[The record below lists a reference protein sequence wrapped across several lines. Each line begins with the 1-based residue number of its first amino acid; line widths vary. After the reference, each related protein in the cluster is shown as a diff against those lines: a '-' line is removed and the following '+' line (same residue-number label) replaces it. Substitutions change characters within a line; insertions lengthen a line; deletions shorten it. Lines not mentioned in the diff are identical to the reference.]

1 MLMLKS
7 KWLIFFLL
15 CSMAGLMSF
24 FIPQATIQPTYYH
37 HPDSI
42 PYLRKSAMMP
52 LGPNDYFLNS
62 FRCGGCHGPD
72 SMNTT
77 NINESGEDVNLYTRW
92 QASMMGLSA
101 KDPLWRAKV
110 SHEITINPSHAV
122 ALQDKCVSCHAPMG
136 KYTSLFRGTPHY
148 GLNDLVGDTLGEDG
162 VSCATCHTLSPNGV
176 GLNFSGNL
184 DFDTTQVIYGPFVN
198 PFTGPMQLYEGYT
211 PMFSQHIKES
221 ATCSPCHTLIT
232 KTVDLAGNFTGQEFV
247 EQATFH
253 EYKNSDFPAL
263 GITCQNCHMARLGD
277 PIVIANGII
286 GLPARSPFNQHS
298 FAGANT
304 FMLNLIKANKNSLGI
319 NIPDFRFD
327 TTIIASY
334 DMLQN
339 RSIDLDLM
347 VDSLTA
353 DTVYFRVKILNK
365 AGHKFPSGYP
375 ARRAVVQFVVLD
387 AQNDTVF
394 KSGIFNNEFKVKGEN
409 TNFEPHHQIINQS
422 NTSQIYEMSPGDVN
436 NQFTSVLERAA
447 VILKDN
453 RIPPTGFLTST
464 PIFDTVRISNDALN
478 DMDFNQTGIAEG
490 TGTDYIHYHIPV
502 SGLSGNLKV
511 RTKVFYQ
518 SVPPKWVGEMFA
530 LNTPEIDTFKT
541 MFQNAD
547 QTPVLVASDSLV
559 NLQLV
564 TGGKASDRN
573 DWSIG
578 PTPSSDG
585 RVIIK
590 APLGTIISHLELFA
604 SDGRRVLI
612 KRLNPGEILFEVTL
626 PEAKGYYFLKVFTTK
641 GNIFK
646 KLYRS

>member
-1 MLMLKS
+1 MKVKKLLVLS
-7 KWLIFFLL
+7 LLL
-15 CSMAGLMSF
+15 CFVVGFGAFYTDIIQLTQRKKSF
-24 FIPQATIQPTYYH
+24 HSEKEKALLHELAVNPIDSGQYFLHSKECRTCHGFDSTYY
-37 HPDSI
+37 
-42 PYLRKSAMMP
+42 ANVNAN
-52 LGPNDYFLNS
+52 G
-62 FRCGGCHGPD
+62 
-72 SMNTT
+72 
-77 NINESGEDVNLYTRW
+77 ESVNVFDDW
-92 QASMMGLSA
+92 ESSMMANSA

-110 SHEITINPSHAV
+110 SQEILINPAHALG
-122 ALQDKCVSCHAPMG
+122 LQTKCTSCHAPMG
-136 KYTSLFRGTPHY
+136 HYTAIYHGATSYTIA
-148 GLNDLVGDTLGEDG
+148 DLVNDSLGLDG
-162 VSCATCHTLSPNGV
+162 VSCAGCHTIGPSV
-176 GLNFSGNL
+176 GSTFSGIIPY
-184 DFDTTQVIYGPFVN
+184 DTTRNIYGPFTF
-198 PFTGPMQLYEGYT
+198 PFAGPMQLYEGYT

-232 KTVDLAGNFTGQEFV
+232 ETVDLAGNFTGQEFV

-327 TTIIASY
+327 TTLIASY

-409 TNFEPHHQIINQS
+409 ANFEPHHQIINQS

-453 RIPPTGFLTST
+453 RIPPSGFLTST

-478 DMDFNQTGIAEG
+478 DADFNQTGIAEG

-530 LNTPEIDTFKT
+530 LSTPEIDTFRT

-564 TGGKASDRN
+564 TGSKASDRN

-578 PTPSSDG
+578 PTPSTDG

-612 KRLNPGEILFEVTL
+612 KRLNPAETLFEVTL
-626 PEAKGYYFLKVFTTK
+626 PVAKGYYFLKVFTTK

>member
-1 MLMLKS
+1 MIRS

-15 CSMAGLMSF
+15 CTAAGLMSF
-24 FIPQATIQPTYYH
+24 LIPQGQPEIAYYH

-42 PYLRKSAMMP
+42 PYLRKAAMMP
-52 LGPNDYFLNS
+52 LGPDDYFLNS

-77 NINESGEDVNLYTRW
+77 NINEAGEDVNLYTRW
-92 QASMMGLSA
+92 QTSMMGLSA

-110 SHEITINPSHAV
+110 SQEITVNPSHAV

-136 KYTSLFRGTPHY
+136 KYTALFRGTPHY
-148 GLNDLVGDTLGEDG
+148 GLNDLIGDTLGEDG
-162 VSCATCHTLSPNGV
+162 VSCATCHSLSPNGA
-176 GLNFSGNL
+176 GQSFSGNL
-184 DFDTTQVIYGPFVN
+184 NFDTTQVIYGPFVS

-221 ATCSPCHTLIT
+221 ATCAGCHTLIT
-232 KTVDLAGNFTGQEFV
+232 ETVDLAGNFTGQEFV

-263 GITCQNCHMARLGD
+263 GITCQNCHMARLAD

-304 FMLNLIKANKNSLGI
+304 FMLNLIKQNKNSLGI

-327 TTIIASY
+327 TTLIASY

-339 RSIDLDLM
+339 RSIDLDLL
-347 VDSLTA
+347 VDSINPDTA
-353 DTVYFRVKILNK
+353 YFRVKILNK

-394 KSGIFNNEFKVKGEN
+394 KSGIFNDEFRVSGEN
-409 TNFEPHHQIINQS
+409 ANFEPHHPMINQ
-422 NTSQIYEMSPGDVN
+422 NNVSQIYEMSPGDVN
-436 NQFTSVLERAA
+436 NQFTSLLERAA

-453 RIPPTGFLTST
+453 RIPPVGFVTST
-464 PIFDTVRISNDALN
+464 AIYDTVKISDDALF
-478 DMDFNQTGIAEG
+478 DPDFNQTGIAEG

-502 SGLSGNLKV
+502 AGLSGNLKV
-511 RTKVFYQ
+511 RTKVYYQ
-518 SVPPKWVGEMFA
+518 SVPPKWLAEMFT
-530 LNTPEIDTFKT
+530 LNTPQIDTFRT
-541 MFQNAD
+541 MYQNSD
-547 QTPVLVASDSLV
+547 RTPVLVASDSLV
-559 NLQLV
+559 NLQLI
-564 TGGKASDRN
+564 TGKKSQERAE
-573 DWSIG
+573 WAIG
-578 PTPSSDG
+578 PVPSRDGRVLVKAPSGTVVSQYEVFSSDG
-585 RVIIK
+585 KRQINSKLNGNQAIF
-590 APLGTIISHLELFA
+590 EL
-604 SDGRRVLI
+604 V
-612 KRLNPGEILFEVTL
+612 L
-626 PEAKGYYFLKVFTTK
+626 PETPGYYFLKIYTNR
-641 GNIFK
+641 GNIYR